1 MSLNQY
7 VLKRNGVPLGHRAS
21 LIQNLNRSLGAESNA
36 LFWKHWNPI
45 WGYFLARYI
54 YVPLTSVCSKPF
66 AVVITFGVS
75 GALHDIAIGLLG
87 YGWQYFLTV
96 WFVILGI
103 FLNLSS
109 YLEINY
115 GGCRFFIR
123 VGINVVSVLA
133 CLYFATLIV

>member
-1 MSLNQY
+1 M
-7 VLKRNGVPLGHRAS
+7 
-21 LIQNLNRSLGAESNA
+21 
-36 LFWKHWNPI
+36 
-45 WGYFLARYI
+45 
-54 YVPLTSVCSKPF
+54 PLTSVCSKRF
-66 AVVITFGVS
+66 AVFITFGVS
-75 GALHDIAIGLLG
+75 GALHDVAIGLLG

-115 GGCRFFIR
+115 GECRLFTR

-133 CLYFATLIV
+133 CLYFATLII